1 MSATVNNWFSKA
13 NQAIGKA
20 TKSPAEIAKIEQ
32 NALIGKVAAAAIALM
47 GVTAFIAGIASCVTL
62 IGIPAGIALMVSG
75 LALGAIGHDA
85 YKMSQN
91 YEENEKKFIPNTKDS
106 CLFKGTLISKIPG
119 AVNGLNKAADYLE
132 KLVVSNSAKVV
143 SSSDE

>member
-1 MSATVNNWFSKA
+1 MFPTLNNLVSQA
-13 NQAIGKA
+13 NLAVGEA
-20 TKSPAEIAKIEQ
+20 TKSKAEIAKIEQ

-47 GVTAFIAGIASCVTL
+47 GVATFIAGIASCVTL

-91 YEENEKKFIPNTKDS
+91 YEENDKKLASDINDS
-106 CLFKGTLISKIPG
+106 YLFNRTIISMIPG
-119 AVNGLNKAADYLE
+119 AVNGLNKTADYLE
-132 KLVVSNSAKVV
+132 KLVVSNSA
-143 SSSDE
+143 E